1 MWTGWESSP
10 APAARGAC
18 RPRRGCGFD
27 VDAAHPT
34 RVVQAG
40 LSLRSSWVAH
50 ELEAW
55 VARASVADPSLVYTG
70 ADDSAFKWQVALVL
84 LERVH
89 CS

>member
-1 MWTGWESSP
+1 
-10 APAARGAC
+10 
-18 RPRRGCGFD
+18 
-27 VDAAHPT
+27 
-34 RVVQAG
+34 
-40 LSLRSSWVAH
+40 VAH